1 MNELSTQPDFVITIP
16 GYVEA
21 MHVYEEGIDKN
32 NFVENSMPCHH
43 AKNAYRAIESFLP
56 YDIGTVIV
64 YANSQCETLYK
75 SAWGQEVQ
83 LTGKSGDEFKYFVI
97 GKEIVDINDSVT
109 KTCNGRMSYLC
120 PFQNDM
126 TLGVFHRSHQFGG
139 NIIHSSC
146 GGRIC
151 ILIGTFILFD
161 SNIYHYGNQSKILG
175 GCSMYSISSFSYLV
189 EKY

>member
-21 MHVYEEGIDKN
+21 MHVYEEGVEKH
-32 NFVENSMPCHH
+32 NFDEDSMLCRHV
-43 AKNAYRAIESFLP
+43 KNAYRAIESFLP

-97 GKEIVDINDSVT
+97 GKEIVDLQKERILVHS
-109 KTCNGRMSYLC
+109 GRREIKIVLPWPLYGFDGFSGYNLV
-120 PFQNDM
+120 
-126 TLGVFHRSHQFGG
+126 LRAV
-139 NIIHSSC
+139 NIS
-146 GGRIC
+146 GWRQQ
-151 ILIGTFILFD
+151 
-161 SNIYHYGNQSKILG
+161 GNQFK
-175 GCSMYSISSFSYLV
+175 
-189 EKY
+189 